1 LRLMRSAEDRLVN
14 IGNPVEY
21 TVRQIAEMILEIA
34 GSRSGIVHEP
44 LPEDVLKQ
52 RCPDIARARKTLGW
66 EPRVPVEEG
75 LKLTFEWF
83 AQRLSPSEA
92 APPAG

>member
-1 LRLMRSAEDRLVN
+1 MRSIEVRLVN
-14 IGNPVEY
+14 IGNPIEY
-21 TVRQIAEMILEIA
+21 SVRQIAEMILEIA
-34 GSRSGIVHEP
+34 GSLSGIVHEP
-44 LPEDVLKQ
+44 LPEDDPKQ
-52 RCPDIARARKTLGW
+52 RCPEITRARKTLTW

-92 APPAG
+92 APLTG

>member
-1 LRLMRSAEDRLVN
+1 MRSAEDRLVN

-21 TVRQIAEMILEIA
+21 SVRQIAEMILEIA

-44 LPEDVLKQ
+44 LPEDDPKQ
-52 RCPDIARARKTLGW
+52 RCPDITRARETLGW

-83 AQRLSPSEA
+83 ARRLSPSEA
-92 APPAG
+92 APPTG